1 MFGCGVASLPNYS
14 AAAPCRPGHLAGAS
28 PTSNSAL
35 SSSTSLTGASTLS
48 YPHSHM
54 FSSASSTTSNGQSF
68 DSYST
73 STPNA
78 AASMSMTPTGMTPT
92 SIAGAGSTR
101 KTGRV
106 KFFNSQKGFG
116 FVIPDD
122 KATFGNA
129 EVFVHHTAI
138 HNDGGFKSLAE
149 GEDVEFDMVKGPKG
163 FQAANV
169 TGPNGVSVKGDP
181 NAGRSH
187 TGGHGGGNAH
197 AGQMAAS
204 SPQLGFGAFGG
215 LPMAG
220 YGIPGQAAFGIPF
233 GQSPPFGNAAMFP
246 GAFGQSQFPI
256 FSGLPTG
263 NFQMQPAAAF
273 GANGTGAF
281 NAAAAA
287 ANLQNPAGFMM
298 QNGQSVPQTTLAQ
311 DPLTGLSQAEFD
323 LAPHFQGAA
332 DQHHYRRTTQ
342 Q

>member
-1 MFGCGVASLPNYS
+1 
-14 AAAPCRPGHLAGAS
+14 
-28 PTSNSAL
+28 
-35 SSSTSLTGASTLS
+35 
-48 YPHSHM
+48 
-54 FSSASSTTSNGQSF
+54 
-68 DSYST
+68 
-73 STPNA
+73 
-78 AASMSMTPTGMTPT
+78 MSMTPASVNPT
-92 SIAGAGSTR
+92 NVAAGGAASTR

-169 TGPNGVSVKGDP
+169 TGPGGVSVKGDP

-187 TGGHGGGNAH
+187 SNTGHANAGAH
-197 AGQMAAS
+197 ASQLTAS
-204 SPQLGFGAFGG
+204 SPQLGFNAFNG
-215 LPMAG
+215 LSMAG
-220 YGIPGQAAFGIPF
+220 YGIPGQTTAFGIPF
-233 GQSPPFGNAAMFP
+233 GQSPPFGNAAMFSA
-246 GAFGQSQFPI
+246 GAFGQSPFPI
-256 FSGLPTG
+256 FGGLPAG

-273 GANGTGAF
+273 SANGATPF
-281 NAAAAA
+281 NAAA

-298 QNGQSVPQTTLAQ
+298 QNGQAMTQPTSLGQ
-311 DPLTGLSQAEFD
+311 DPLTGLSQVDFD
-323 LAPHFQGAA
+323 LTHFQGAA
-332 DQHHYRRTTQ
+332 DQHHYRRTAQ